1 MKPGE
6 KGSLSKGGMDSKLK
20 AVQNAARSG
29 ANVVIANAVQPHVLA
44 RIFAGR
50 DVGTFVP
57 GSAL

>member
-1 MKPGE
+1 M
-6 KGSLSKGGMDSKLK
+6 
-20 AVQNAARSG
+20 QNAAKSG
-29 ANVVIANAVQPHVLA
+29 ANVVIADASQPHVLD